1 MVRVEKMELKTY
13 YWNNFIIYYRAAN
26 WRIFL
31 HIPDWF
37 DYQDI
42 YRFDG
47 GIMVKYHWREKTV
60 RKPVIRLS
68 LVFHH

>member
-1 MVRVEKMELKTY
+1 MVRVEKVELKTY
-13 YWNNFIIYYRAAN
+13 YWNNFIIYYRAVN
-26 WRIFL
+26 WHIFL

-47 GIMVKYHWREKTV
+47 GIMVKYH
-60 RKPVIRLS
+60 
-68 LVFHH
+68 